1 MAAEKYA
8 KFAYSTVF
16 GYCVSR
22 SFHCLEQA
30 GTDSMLA
37 FYVHGMYYV
46 RRRCLE
52 HRVTETEVYARWS
65 PIEGIEVET
74 WLIPAEGGHLRRHR
88 IVSRL
93 SCEAYDCGFSYPDC
107 MEQTSQTEEEHM
119 AAVWDENGESRLSA
133 SMGQGAVI
141 RPFSNMNLIFP
152 NVRIPAVHLAIEPGV
167 TEFESMVTASFTQ
180 KDIVIGGGNCY
191 ALRD

>member
-1 MAAEKYA
+1 
-8 KFAYSTVF
+8 
-16 GYCVSR
+16 
-22 SFHCLEQA
+22 
-30 GTDSMLA
+30 MLA

-52 HRVTETEVYARWS
+52 HMVTETEVYARWS

-133 SMGQGAVI
+133 SMGQGTVI
-141 RPFSNMNLIFP
+141 HPFSNMNLIFP
-152 NVRIPAVHLAIEPGV
+152 NVRIPAVHLAIEP
-167 TEFESMVTASFTQ
+167 
-180 KDIVIGGGNCY
+180 
-191 ALRD
+191 ALRNLKVWLQLLLHRRIL

>member
-22 SFHCLEQA
+22 SFHCLEH
-30 GTDSMLA
+30 M
-37 FYVHGMYYV
+37 
-46 RRRCLE
+46 
-52 HRVTETEVYARWS
+52 VTETEVYARWS

-133 SMGQGAVI
+133 SMGQGTVI

-152 NVRIPAVHLAIEPGV
+152 NVRIPAVHLAVEPGV

>member
-1 MAAEKYA
+1 M
-8 KFAYSTVF
+8 
-16 GYCVSR
+16 
-22 SFHCLEQA
+22 
-30 GTDSMLA
+30 
-37 FYVHGMYYV
+37 
-46 RRRCLE
+46 
-52 HRVTETEVYARWS
+52 
-65 PIEGIEVET
+65 ET

-133 SMGQGAVI
+133 SMGQGTVI

-152 NVRIPAVHLAIEPGV
+152 KVRIPAVHLAIEPGV
-167 TEFESMVTASFTQ
+167 PEFESMVTASFTQ